1 MTQSFSITTNYM
13 FEMPEVQSATTSPTN
28 GVGHDG
34 SFEEI
39 VFVSHA
45 ARRGYTVFMPFGHSQ
60 KADVAIWKAP
70 HRPITIQ
77 VKRGWQRGGDLA
89 WKCYVAAARGG
100 KDRRANAAAGR
111 VIDKYKRYRAGDFD
125 VLAMFHPP
133 TEGFYFWKLI
143 DVCGQRQVAVPA
155 LGQFNNWHVIED
167 ALAS

>member
-1 MTQSFSITTNYM
+1 MTQHFNITTNYL
-13 FEMPEVQSATTSPTN
+13 FEMPEAQSTTTSPTN

-70 HRPITIQ
+70 YRPITIQ
-77 VKRGWQRGGDLA
+77 VKRGRLDTSA
-89 WKCYVAAARGG
+89 WSCHVAACRGG
-100 KDRRANAAAGR
+100 KERRAAVAAGR
-111 VIDKYKRYRAGDFD
+111 SADRYRRYRAGDFD

-133 TEGFYFWKLI
+133 TEGFYFWNLR
-143 DVCGQRQVAVPA
+143 DVCHQLRASMPPTAQ
-155 LGQFNNWHVIED
+155 LNNWHVIED